1 MRTVQP
7 LFFRTDECARQMP
20 TESSLGGISNDK
32 KPEVAGPWTS
42 SHFSRPCLACY
53 IIRGVNARLRIKKI
67 AFIRHILQLLPT
79 GARKKRI
86 QPLLLSR
93 EPESELPTLN
103 RWTRDAHPELCT
115 AGVHRIGSHSALS
128 EQDVGRSCTLS
139 STHRAICSMMSLFT
153 LHPRPPWN
161 GPATERTSLTSGG

>member
-53 IIRGVNARLRIKKI
+53 IIRGVNARLRIKKSRLSDTY
-67 AFIRHILQLLPT
+67 FSYC
-79 GARKKRI
+79 
-86 QPLLLSR
+86 PLER
-93 EPESELPTLN
+93 
-103 RWTRDAHPELCT
+103 
-115 AGVHRIGSHSALS
+115 
-128 EQDVGRSCTLS
+128 GRSGSNPFFCLESRSQSYPPSTVGLS
-139 STHRAICSMMSLFT
+139 MLTPSCVRRGYTESDPI
-153 LHPRPPWN
+153 PPSRS
-161 GPATERTSLTSGG
+161 RTSVVPALYRRRTAPSAR